1 MDNVIPF
8 DIRAPFFDEDT
19 EEEFEEDA
27 PSRYRDE
34 IIAQF
39 ERSDEGVALATSGQ
53 ELHWAHTFVEFVMQY
68 VGAGL
73 PDLDPDEFDG
83 LIFEEIPRKVSVE
96 ASEASAII
104 AELRAFWNFL
114 GRAYLLENAPGFVAA
129 LDDGAAVRLEQELAN
144 PENYGPAKSMFM
156 QGLNRGFDMS
166 TEEGIQ
172 AWFSQHNRELGFAPP
187 VNLSSSL
194 DSSSGLRAMS
204 PTKRSEKDRNRSR
217 IARASRK
224 RNGRKSIPSPKI
236 VVRPA

>member
-1 MDNVIPF
+1 MANEIPF
-8 DIRAPFFDEDT
+8 DIRAPFFDEDS
-19 EEEFEEDA
+19 EEKFEEDA
-27 PSRYRDE
+27 PRRYRDE

-39 ERSDEGVALATSGQ
+39 ERSAEGVALAATGQ
-53 ELHWAHTFVEFVMQY
+53 ELHWANTFVEFVIQY

-96 ASEASAII
+96 ASEASPII
-104 AELRAFWNFL
+104 AELRAFWSFL

-129 LDDGAAVRLEQELAN
+129 LDDKAAVRLEQELAN

-187 VNLSSSL
+187 INLSSSAN
-194 DSSSGLRAMS
+194 SSSGLGAMS
-204 PTKRSEKDRNRSR
+204 LKKRSEKDRNRSR

-224 RNGRKSIPSPKI
+224 RNGRK
-236 VVRPA
+236 

>member
-1 MDNVIPF
+1 MDNATPF
-8 DIRAPFFDEDT
+8 DIRAPFFDEALDDDT
-19 EEEFEEDA
+19 DDDTDEEFDEGA

-39 ERSDEGVALATSGQ
+39 ERSDEGVALAASGQ

-68 VGAGL
+68 VAVGL
-73 PDLDPDEFDG
+73 PDLEPDDFDA

-96 ASEASAII
+96 AREASTIV
-104 AELRAFWNFL
+104 AELRAFWSFL

-129 LDDGAAVRLEQELAN
+129 LDDRAAVRLERELAN

-156 QGLNRGFDMS
+156 KGLARGFDMS

-172 AWFSQHNRELGFAPP
+172 AWFSQYNRELGFAPP
-187 VNLSSSL
+187 VHLSPSTDTSP
-194 DSSSGLRAMS
+194 GLRAMP

-224 RNGRKSIPSPKI
+224 RNGRK
-236 VVRPA
+236 